1 MTSPPRTLTEYAETG
16 RPCAPVER
24 RAAGLVFVAALLLL
38 LTACSAVPQ
47 TRTTAQRL
55 PEIVPRY
62 DVIPLWYRQ
71 AQGGYALDPALMRVT
86 VAGGRCYF
94 VDTTGYI
101 TALDANTGARVWHVK
116 PSSAKNDAQDPSTPL
131 SGALAV
137 SNDLVLA
144 GTREGKLLALD
155 AAHGSLRWQAA
166 LSSEVL
172 APPTVA
178 AGVVMVHSNDGR
190 FYALNAVD
198 GHDLW
203 TYDSSVPA
211 LSLRGSSRPLIA
223 DGRVIGGLDNGKVVA
238 LTPSDGQVQ
247 WETTVAVPE
256 GRSELDRLV
265 DIDADPLY
273 VEGVVFAAAYHGRV
287 VALSALSGRILWA
300 RDISAYTGM
309 AVSGDLLIVSASDG
323 TVWGL
328 DRGTGSVLWRQDELV
343 DRTITAPVIQSG
355 QIAIGD
361 AEGFIHWLTPD
372 DGSFVARSHVD
383 DVGITSL
390 ITADDILYAVSA
402 TGEIQA
408 LRIRAVRRRGSSR

>member
-1 MTSPPRTLTEYAETG
+1 
-16 RPCAPVER
+16 
-24 RAAGLVFVAALLLL
+24 VFVAALLLL

-47 TRTTAQRL
+47 TQTAAQRL

-62 DVIPLWYRQ
+62 DVNPLWYRQ
-71 AQGGYALDPALMRVT
+71 AQGGYALDPALMHVT

-94 VDTTGYI
+94 VDTTGYV
-101 TALDANTGARVWHVK
+101 TVLDANTGARVWHLK
-116 PSSAKNDAQDPSTPL
+116 ASAGHDAQDSSTLL
-131 SGALAV
+131 SGSLAV
-137 SNDLVLA
+137 GNDLVLV

-178 AGVVMVHSNDGR
+178 EGVVMVHSNDGR
-190 FYALNAVD
+190 FYALSAVD

-211 LSLRGSSRPLIA
+211 LSLRGSSRPLFA

-238 LTPSDGQVQ
+238 LTSSDGQVQ

-300 RDISAYTGM
+300 RDISTYTGM
-309 AVSGDLLIVSASDG
+309 AVSGDLLIVSGSDG

-343 DRTITAPVIQSG
+343 DRTITAPVLQSG

-383 DVGITSL
+383 DVGITSM
-390 ITADDILYAVSA
+390 IAADDILYAVSA

-408 LRIRAVRRRGSSR
+408 LRIRAVRRQGSSQ

>member
-1 MTSPPRTLTEYAETG
+1 MTSPPRTLTEFAEPG
-16 RPCAPVER
+16 RPFAPVER
-24 RAAGLVFVAALLLL
+24 RAAGRVFVAALLLL

-47 TRTTAQRL
+47 TRTAAQRL

-62 DVIPLWYRQ
+62 DVVPLWYRQ

-101 TALDANTGARVWHVK
+101 TVLDANTGARVWRAK
-116 PSSAKNDAQDPSTPL
+116 PSAGHDAQDPSTLL

-155 AAHGSLRWQAA
+155 AAHGSLRWQAV

-172 APPTVA
+172 APPTVE

-190 FYALNAVD
+190 LYALSMVD

-238 LTPSDGQVQ
+238 LTSSDGQVQ

-300 RDISAYTGM
+300 RDISAHTGM

-323 TVWGL
+323 TVWAL

-372 DGSFVARSHVD
+372 DGTFVARSHVD

-390 ITADDILYAVSA
+390 IAADDILYAVSA

-408 LRIRAVRRRGSSR
+408 LRIRAVRRHGSGR

>member
-1 MTSPPRTLTEYAETG
+1 MISPPRTRTDQADPRRSRATAKRRGAG
-16 RPCAPVER
+16 RA
-24 RAAGLVFVAALLLL
+24 FVAALLLV
-38 LTACSAVPQ
+38 LTACSGAPPKLI
-47 TRTTAQRL
+47 TARPL
-55 PEIVPRY
+55 PEIDRRY

-71 AQGGYALDPALMRVT
+71 AQGGYALEPALMRVT
-86 VAGGRCYF
+86 IAGGRCYF

-101 TALDANTGARVWHVK
+101 TALDAYTGARLWRIEPPAPHG
-116 PSSAKNDAQDPSTPL
+116 DEDPSALL

-137 SNDLVLA
+137 SDTLMLA
-144 GTREGKLLALD
+144 GTREGELLALD
-155 AAHGSLRWQAA
+155 TARGGVRWQTA

-172 APPTVA
+172 APPAVDAGIVA
-178 AGVVMVHSNDGR
+178 VHSNDGR
-190 FYALNAVD
+190 FYALSAAD
-198 GHDLW
+198 GHVLW
-203 TYDSSVPA
+203 SYDSSVPA
-211 LSLRGSSRPLIA
+211 LSLRGSSRPLIV

-238 LTPSDGQVQ
+238 LTASDGQVQ

-273 VEGVVFAAAYHGRV
+273 VDGVVFAAAYHGRV
-287 VALSALSGRILWA
+287 VALSALSGRILWS
-300 RDISAYTGM
+300 RDISAHTGM

-328 DRGTGSVLWRQDELV
+328 DQGTGAVLWRQDELV

-355 QIAIGD
+355 RIAIGD

-383 DVGITSL
+383 DTGITSL
-390 ITADDILYAVSA
+390 TAADGILYAVSA
-402 TGEIQA
+402 TGELHA
-408 LRIRAVRRRGSSR
+408 LRIRAVR

>member
-1 MTSPPRTLTEYAETG
+1 MTSPPRTLTEYADAEC
-16 RPCAPVER
+16 RCAPVEWR
-24 RAAGLVFVAALLLL
+24 GAGYTFAAAVLLL
-38 LTACSAVPQ
+38 LTACSGVPQ
-47 TRTTAQRL
+47 TRTGAHRL

-62 DVIPLWYRQ
+62 DVVPSWYRQ
-71 AQGGYALDPALMRVT
+71 AQGGYAFDPVLMRVT

-101 TALDANTGARVWHVK
+101 TALDANTGARAWRLK
-116 PSSAKNDAQDPSTPL
+116 PPAGHEGQDSSTLL

-137 SNDLVLA
+137 SDDLVLA
-144 GTREGKLLALD
+144 GTHEGELLALD
-155 AAHGSLRWQAA
+155 ATHGRVLWHAA

-172 APPTVA
+172 APPTVE

-190 FYALNAVD
+190 FYALSTVD
-198 GHDLW
+198 GHHLW

-223 DGRVIGGLDNGKVVA
+223 DGRVIGGLDNGKIVA
-238 LTPSDGQVQ
+238 LTSSDGQVQ

-256 GRSELDRLV
+256 GRSELERLV

-273 VEGVVFAAAYHGRV
+273 VDGVVYAAAYHGRV
-287 VALSALSGRILWA
+287 VALSALSGRILWS
-300 RDISAYTGM
+300 RDISVYTGM
-309 AVSGDLLIVSASDG
+309 AVSGDLLIVSGSDG

-328 DRGTGSVLWRQDELV
+328 ARDTGAVLWRQDELV

-372 DGSFVARSHVD
+372 DGGFVARSHVD

-390 ITADDILYAVSA
+390 TTADDILYAVSA

-408 LRIRAVRRRGSSR
+408 LRLRAVVRRGAGR